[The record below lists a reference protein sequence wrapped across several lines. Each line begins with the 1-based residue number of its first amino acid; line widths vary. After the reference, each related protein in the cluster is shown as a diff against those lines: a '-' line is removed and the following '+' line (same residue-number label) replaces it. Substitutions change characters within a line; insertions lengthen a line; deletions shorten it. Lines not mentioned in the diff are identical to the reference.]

1 MDEYLKTNQETWDT
15 WTRYHL
21 GSKFYD
27 IEGFKAGSRYCT
39 CNATLGWIRSNGP
52 VAEPS

>member
-27 IEGFKAGSRYCT
+27 IEGFKAGGLDPIVLAGRVT
-39 CNATLGWIRSNGP
+39 
-52 VAEPS
+52 